1 LFFGGMKCGG
11 SPLCAAVPGRY
22 THRVAI
28 SNHRLVSSAEQKVT
42 FRRRDSAD
50 NNQQK
55 LMILPLDDFLCR
67 FLLHL
72 LPKIS
77 FASAT
82 SASLPTRGLRSAA
95 ALPASTRRASANTD
109 RTSSL
114 RYPATQ
120 SAFSEPAIARTRLVS
135 LVSSK
140 IAESGRAV
148 RRLPDVNDVDV
159 VPTLCALQPPASVR

>member
-1 LFFGGMKCGG
+1 MKCGG

-55 LMILPLDDFLCR
+55 LMTLPLDDFLCR

-120 SAFSEPAIARTRLVS
+120 SSLFPNPPLQGLGLFRLCHQKS
-135 LVSSK
+135 QNP
-140 IAESGRAV
+140 AV